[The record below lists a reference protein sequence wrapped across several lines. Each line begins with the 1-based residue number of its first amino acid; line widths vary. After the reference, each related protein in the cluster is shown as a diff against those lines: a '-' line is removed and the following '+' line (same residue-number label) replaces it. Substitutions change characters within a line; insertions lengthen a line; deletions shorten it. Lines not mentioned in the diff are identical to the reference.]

1 MKFATSYFY
10 QIRNFKPW
18 MIPISTAKWD
28 PKWFSTVRFD
38 KNHIING
45 LRCEE
50 FAPGTL
56 CDGLC
61 HGDCHP
67 AHPENC
73 NFLNIYRSQLKQ
85 INFNDFIDR
94 CEKCVNWV
102 QEHNK
107 VGMPQEPIIVMIV
120 YETPNNPC
128 SERAAIQDWFAA
140 NDIECRELDLTK

>member
-73 NFLNIYRSQLKQ
+73 SFLSIYRSQLKQ

-94 CEKCVNWV
+94 CEKCANWV

-140 NDIECRELDLTK
+140 NGIECCELDLTK

>member
-28 PKWFSTVRFD
+28 PKWFSTMRFD

-67 AHPENC
+67 AHPESC

-85 INFNDFIDR
+85 INFNDFIIR
-94 CEKCVNWV
+94 CKKCVDWV

-128 SERAAIQDWFAA
+128 SERTVIQDWFAA
-140 NDIECRELDLTK
+140 NGIECRELDLTK

>member
-28 PKWFSTVRFD
+28 PKWFSAVRFD

-73 NFLNIYRSQLKQ
+73 NFLNVYRSQLKQ

-94 CEKCVNWV
+94 CEKCANWV

-107 VGMPQEPIIVMIV
+107 VGMSQEPIIVMIV

-128 SERAAIQDWFAA
+128 SERAAIQNWFAA
-140 NDIECRELDLTK
+140 NGIECRELDLTT